1 MRMLVARMSAK
12 IFMGDP
18 ACRDPEWLRIS
29 IDFTYDMFLA
39 AFTMRMFPPW
49 MHPIVAHF
57 VPARWRLRRQM
68 RAAKRIVGGLMREH
82 REAKKSGN
90 NQDTLLGWMVD
101 NGDEKETSISEMAA
115 RQCVLTLAS
124 IHTTSMSVSNMLF
137 DLCAHPEWFSVLTE
151 EIDEAVAKYGML
163 GRDAGMNP
171 KQWLQTLEKMDSFF
185 VESQRINPPILRTCQ
200 TPPLQKKKQD
210 HTSHR

>member
-1 MRMLVARMSAK
+1 MLVARMSAK

-68 RAAKRIVGGLMREH
+68 RAAKRIVGGLMRAQHVCE
-82 REAKKSGN
+82 E
-90 NQDTLLGWMVD
+90 TLRASSHPDVVVTFRSRSPRTPHD
-101 NGDEKETSISEMAA
+101 CISLVFE
-115 RQCVLTLAS
+115 
-124 IHTTSMSVSNMLF
+124 
-137 DLCAHPEWFSVLTE
+137 
-151 EIDEAVAKYGML
+151 
-163 GRDAGMNP
+163 
-171 KQWLQTLEKMDSFF
+171 
-185 VESQRINPPILRTCQ
+185 LRA
-200 TPPLQKKKQD
+200 
-210 HTSHR
+210 

>member
-1 MRMLVARMSAK
+1 MDLCKDK
-12 IFMGDP
+12 IEVW
-18 ACRDPEWLRIS
+18 CS
-29 IDFTYDMFLA
+29 
-39 AFTMRMFPPW
+39 
-49 MHPIVAHF
+49 
-57 VPARWRLRRQM
+57 WRKRGGEGREKEVGLRRGYQY
-68 RAAKRIVGGLMREH
+68 RESNTEIGKLIEEASARTKKFKPGDRWLAWRKRSARKAKAEGKPV
-82 REAKKSGN
+82 
-90 NQDTLLGWMVD
+90 QDTLLGWMVD

-137 DLCAHPEWFSVLTE
+137 DLCAHPEWFSVLTG

-163 GRDAGMNP
+163 GSDAGMNP